1 MFNIKV
7 KKIDDSILIK
17 WQLNKIKIPIAE
29 IVDISIDDTYAGEDP
44 SAIRI
49 GFPYGT
55 VERVRIKTKSSSY
68 LLYTNSSSLKGKIS
82 SLL

>member
-1 MFNIKV
+1 MFDIKV

-29 IVDISIDDTYAGEDP
+29 IVDISIDDTYPGEDP

-55 VERVRIKTKSSSY
+55 VERVQIKTKSSSY
-68 LLYTNSSSLKGKIS
+68 LLYKTPQA
-82 SLL
+82 